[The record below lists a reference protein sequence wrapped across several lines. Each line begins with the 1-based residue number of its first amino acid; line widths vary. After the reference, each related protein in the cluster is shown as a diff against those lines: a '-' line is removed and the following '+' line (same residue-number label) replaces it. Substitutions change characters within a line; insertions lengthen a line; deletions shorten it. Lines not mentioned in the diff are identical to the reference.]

1 ATRGSV
7 KPFANFNANG
17 DAEVLFKA
25 MKGLG
30 TDEDAILQLLT
41 ARSNSQRQQI
51 KAAYKTLHGKDLVDD
66 LKSELGG
73 KFETVIISLMT
84 PPLCYDVT
92 ELRNAIK
99 GAGTNEKVLT
109 EILASRTAAQVKEII
124 DMYKKEYDCSLEDDI
139 TGDCSGYFQRM
150 LVILLQASRQH
161 GVDEGSVKTD
171 AEALFAA
178 GEQKFGTDEDRF
190 ISILGNRSTVHLK
203 RVFDEYK
210 KLSGYEIEESI
221 QRETSGS
228 LQEVLLAVVKCT
240 RSVPAYFAESLYYAM
255 KGAGTDDQTLVRI
268 MVTRSEVDMLD
279 IRAEFRKMFA
289 TSLYSMI
296 KAYRGTV
303 KPYSNFDAKKDAEV
317 LYKAM
322 KGLGTD
328 EKTILELVTA
338 RCNAQRQYIKAA
350 YKTLYGKD
358 LVHDLKSE
366 LGGQFETVIISL
378 METPLSYDVTELRKA
393 IKGIGTSE
401 NVLIEILAS
410 RTPSQVVEMNNAYKQ
425 AYDCSLE
432 HSITGD
438 CSGCFQRMLVVLL
451 QASRQQGVDEG
462 KIKSDAEAL
471 FAAGEKKFGTD
482 EDQFITILGN
492 RSADHLR
499 RVFDE
504 YKKLSGFEIEESIK
518 RETSGSLRDLF
529 LAVVKCARSVPAYF
543 AECLYKA
550 MKGIGT
556 DEHTLCRIMVSRS
569 EVDML
574 DIRTEFRKMF
584 ATSLYSMIKSETSG
598 DCRKTLLLLCGGDDA

>member
-1 ATRGSV
+1 MTTMATRGSV

-240 RSVPAYFAESLYYAM
+240 RRVPAYFAESLYYAM

-296 KAYRGTV
+296 K
-303 KPYSNFDAKKDAEV
+303 
-317 LYKAM
+317 
-322 KGLGTD
+322 
-328 EKTILELVTA
+328 
-338 RCNAQRQYIKAA
+338 
-350 YKTLYGKD
+350 
-358 LVHDLKSE
+358 
-366 LGGQFETVIISL
+366 
-378 METPLSYDVTELRKA
+378 
-393 IKGIGTSE
+393 
-401 NVLIEILAS
+401 
-410 RTPSQVVEMNNAYKQ
+410 
-425 AYDCSLE
+425 
-432 HSITGD
+432 
-438 CSGCFQRMLVVLL
+438 
-451 QASRQQGVDEG
+451 
-462 KIKSDAEAL
+462 
-471 FAAGEKKFGTD
+471 
-482 EDQFITILGN
+482 
-492 RSADHLR
+492 
-499 RVFDE
+499 
-504 YKKLSGFEIEESIK
+504 
-518 RETSGSLRDLF
+518 
-529 LAVVKCARSVPAYF
+529 
-543 AECLYKA
+543 
-550 MKGIGT
+550 
-556 DEHTLCRIMVSRS
+556 
-569 EVDML
+569 
-574 DIRTEFRKMF
+574 
-584 ATSLYSMIKSETSG
+584 SETSG